1 MDGKLIFYVAV
12 GIFAIAAVIGIVY
25 VVKRNNAIKKNGVE
39 VDAVVSRIKE
49 TETANDDGSFD
60 TTYTYYVKF
69 RNQDG
74 QTVEAKLGNA
84 PGFTREGDRL
94 RVKYLPEK
102 PKYAILV
109 K

>member
-1 MDGKLIFYVAV
+1 MLYAIIAAAVVLVAV
-12 GIFAIAAVIGIVY
+12 GVFF
-25 VVKRNNAIKKNGVE
+25 VVKRYTAIKKNGVE

-49 TETANDDGSFD
+49 VETRNDDGSFD

-69 RNQDG
+69 KTQDG
-74 QTVEAKLGNA
+74 QEVEARLGSA
-84 PGFTREGDRL
+84 PRFTRQGDVL